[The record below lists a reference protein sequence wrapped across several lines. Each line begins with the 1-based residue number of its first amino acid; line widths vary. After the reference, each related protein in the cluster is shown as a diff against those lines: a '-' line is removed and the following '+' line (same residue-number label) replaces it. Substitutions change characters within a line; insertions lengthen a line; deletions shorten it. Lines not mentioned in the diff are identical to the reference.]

1 MKAQF
6 KYADKLGAK
15 YTLSIGD
22 NELEKGKANL
32 KNMEDGCQVE
42 VSLDEVSNWMHA
54 E

>member
-22 NELEKGKANL
+22 NELERGTANL
-32 KNMEDGCQVE
+32 KNMEDGSQVE
-42 VSLDEVSNWMHA
+42 VSLDRVSDWMRH
-54 E
+54 